1 MERRISTVEALV
13 SASLPSAAAVVEH
26 DLDAICAGAE
36 AELFAMEG
44 SRLLIVGGGGFLGHY
59 LVQSVLHWNRTRAKV
74 PVSLSVWDNWIR
86 GVPSWLEPLRAD
98 PTLTLETVDIT
109 HPLPAGIPDFDWVI
123 HAASIAS
130 PIFYRMYPIE
140 TMDANVNG
148 LRSLL
153 EYSRAQSAAGR
164 ALRGFL
170 FYSTSEIYGDPTP
183 DAIPTPET
191 YRGNVS
197 CTGPRACYDE
207 SKRYGETLCTA
218 FAQVHG
224 LQVTVA
230 RPFNNYGP
238 GLRISDRRVI
248 PDFARDIFAGRDITM
263 LSSGSPTRTFCYI
276 TDAIV
281 GYFKVLV
288 RGRSGEAYNIGTESP
303 EISMIELADRL
314 VTFASENLGYAGRVI
329 RAESDDPA
337 YLTDNPNRRCPIIDK
352 ARNEL
357 GYEPTVEL
365 DEGLRRTMLW
375 YRENTEPE

>member
-1 MERRISTVEALV
+1 MGRGLCAVEALV
-13 SASLPSAAAVVEH
+13 SSQLHDAAAVVEQ

-36 AELFAMEG
+36 AELSAMEG

-59 LVQSVLHWNRTRAKV
+59 LVQAVLHWNRTRAKT
-74 PVSLSVWDNWIR
+74 PVALTVWDNWIR
-86 GVPSWLEPLRAD
+86 GVPSWLEPLRSEA
-98 PTLTLETVDIT
+98 TLTLGTVDIT
-109 HPLPAGIPDFDWVI
+109 APLPADMPDFDWVI

-130 PIFYRMYPIE
+130 PIYYRLYPIE

-153 EYSRAQSAAGR
+153 EYSRSQSAAGK

-183 DAIPTPET
+183 DSIPTPET

-314 VTFASENLGYAGRVI
+314 VGFAAEHLGYRGKVI
-329 RAESDDPA
+329 RAESEDPA

-352 ARNEL
+352 ARTEL
-357 GYEPTVEL
+357 GYEPVVEL
-365 DEGLRRTMLW
+365 EEGLRRTMLW
-375 YRENTEPE
+375 YRENTEAQ